1 MHSTRLTAPSAHG
14 VARHLSLAAWLRELV
29 AKRDL
34 LYMLAWREIRVKYK
48 QSIMGF
54 LWAIL
59 MPALIVCAGVVVKV
73 AIARISN
80 TPVRMEALA
89 TVAVKSV
96 PWAFVVASIR
106 FATVSLIG
114 NSSLVTKIY
123 MPREIFPIAA
133 IASQSVDLAVSS
145 VVLAV
150 ILVFMGV
157 GLSVHL
163 LWVPV
168 LVALLIL
175 LVTGL
180 GIFLSAASLFFR
192 DVKYL
197 VEVFLTFAIFFTP
210 VFFEA
215 NLFGEWGTLLLLNP
229 IAPLLEAL
237 AVTVVGHQS
246 PDLGW
251 LTYSAVVTGVV
262 LFGALVMFKR
272 VEPYF
277 AEAI

>member
-1 MHSTRLTAPSAHG
+1 VTGVLAAYG
-14 VARHLSLAAWLRELV
+14 VARRVSLAAWLGQLV
-29 AKRDL
+29 AKREL
-34 LYMLAWREIRVKYK
+34 LYMLAWREVKVKYK
-48 QSIMGF
+48 QSVMGF
-54 LWAIL
+54 MWAIL
-59 MPALIVCAGVVVKV
+59 MPALIVTAGIVVKL
-73 AIARISN
+73 AIAQFSGAPLR
-80 TPVRMEALA
+80 REAIA
-89 TVAVKSV
+89 MVAVKSV

-106 FATVSLIG
+106 FASLSLIG
-114 NSSLVTKIY
+114 NANLVTKIY
-123 MPREIFPIAA
+123 MPREILPLAS
-133 IASQSVDLAVSS
+133 IASQSVDLAISS

-150 ILVFMGV
+150 ILALLDV
-157 GLSVHL
+157 GASAQI

-168 LVALLIL
+168 VVLVLIVL
-175 LVTGL
+175 IAGI

-215 NLFGEWGTLLLLNP
+215 EMFGRWASVLLLNP
-229 IAPLLEAL
+229 VAPLLEAL
-237 AVTVVGHQS
+237 GRTVVLHRA

-251 LTYSAVVTGVV
+251 LAYSTG
-262 LFGALVMFKR
+262 FALAALLGSLAFFKQ